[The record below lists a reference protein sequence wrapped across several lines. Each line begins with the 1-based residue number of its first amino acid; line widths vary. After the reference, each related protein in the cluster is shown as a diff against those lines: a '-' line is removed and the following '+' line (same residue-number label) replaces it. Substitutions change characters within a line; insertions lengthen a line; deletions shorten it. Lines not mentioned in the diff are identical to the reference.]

1 MTRRTTGRGDR
12 RPALAL
18 LLLVSAAAS
27 AAPAPDGEL
36 QQRFELATRLY
47 SQGNT
52 LEALDELE
60 RLAKSTELPAVLVNL
75 VIVNAELGRP
85 EASVAVADRL
95 LAKPGTLDPARLTR
109 VRAIRDEQRQKLG
122 EVMVTSP
129 VDGVE
134 LSLAG
139 KVVGQTP
146 LQKPLLSRSG
156 AVMLMATAKGSEPL
170 FRELTVPAGGT
181 LEVTVEL
188 VATTATPGSAAI
200 RTSTPDTTVLVDGQQ
215 VGVTP
220 DVAKVPLMPGTRT
233 VSVAR
238 EHYSSAELVVKVGEG
253 AEVDVPLE
261 PTAIPAEETAQ
272 VAVRSKEGSVT
283 LTVDGLQGGL
293 LEEGSSARMIP
304 GRHRLAF
311 ERGGFLP
318 IRREV
323 WLAGGRIQT
332 FELVFEP
339 TPELRAELVSSRS
352 VRRIAGFTAIGIGA
366 AGAIASGIYAFGLAS
381 VDEAY
386 WNKQVTDFERQ
397 LQTGKGCAQVTDPT
411 VPTCQQNITLSKQ
424 KLVELGQA
432 RTIGFVGFA
441 TSLVAIAGGVVSV
454 LLAPDL
460 TRFERPIQ
468 NQDFIQSLAVSVL
481 PEGGASVAAAGS
493 F

>member
-1 MTRRTTGRGDR
+1 MTRWFV
-12 RPALAL
+12 ALVVVV
-18 LLLVSAAAS
+18 VSARAG
-27 AAPAPDGEL
+27 AAPAADDDVR
-36 QQRFELATRLY
+36 QRFELATRLY

-60 RLAKSTELPAVLVNL
+60 RLAKTTELPAVLMNL

-95 LAKPGTLDPARLTR
+95 LSKPGTLDPARLTR

-122 EVMVTSP
+122 DVKVTSP

-146 LQKPLLSRSG
+146 LQTPLLSRSG
-156 AVMLMATAKGSEPL
+156 TVMLMATAKGYEPL

-188 VATTATPGSAAI
+188 VATTATPGSAVI
-200 RTSTPDTTVLVDGQQ
+200 RTSTPDTTILVDGQP

-220 DVAKVPLMPGTRT
+220 DVTKVPVMPGARS
-233 VSVAR
+233 VSVTR
-238 EHYSSAELVVKVGEG
+238 EHYSSAELVVKVAEG

-261 PTAIPAEETAQ
+261 PTAVPAEETAK
-272 VAVRSKEGSVT
+272 VAVRSTEGSVT

-293 LEEGSSARMIP
+293 LEEGSTTSLIP

-323 WLAGGRIQT
+323 WLAGGRVQT

-339 TPELRAELVSSRS
+339 TPELRAELMSSRS

-381 VDEAY
+381 IDEAY

-397 LQTGKGCAQVTDPT
+397 LATGKGCAQVTDPT

-424 KLVELGQA
+424 KLVELAQA

-441 TSLVAIAGGVVSV
+441 TSLVAIAGGIVSV

-460 TRFERPIQ
+460 GRFERPIQ

-481 PEGGASVAAAGS
+481 PEGGGAVAASGR